1 MGLIWSKIVGQD
13 RAVEKLR
20 RFATTNVQSFLFV
33 GPEGCGKEHAA
44 RAFASTLITGSDI
57 DSSREAELILRGE
70 FADVNEIFRVGA
82 AVDKEEA
89 ESIVMQ
95 SSTTPLEAKVKVIII
110 HEVHLMRESA
120 AVRLLKTIEEP
131 APQVVFILLA
141 DQLVPSLMTIN
152 SRCVVVN
159 FARLHESD
167 IATALVADGVFPA
180 TAESVAKASQGSLD
194 RARLL
199 VTDNHLTRRQQAFAN
214 ISSRLDGTGAAVFQ
228 IVADLSDHLDKAAK
242 VLETMHEREL
252 KQLEERVALTG
263 ERGSGRKAIADRHK
277 RELRKLR
284 TDELR
289 SGLSIFA
296 GVYSDL
302 LMRDPET
309 ENGDEI
315 ITAVAA
321 IHKTIS
327 ALSLNTNEDL
337 ALHALLLKCPPLRTL
352 STTVQLQSKLT

>member
-1 MGLIWSKIVGQD
+1 MGSIWTRIVGQD
-13 RAVEKLR
+13 RAVEKLQH
-20 RFATTNVQSFLFV
+20 FATTNVQSFLFI

-44 RAFASTLITGSDI
+44 RAFASTLITGSEN
-57 DSSREAELILRGE
+57 DSSREADLILRGE

-89 ESIVMQ
+89 ESIVVQ
-95 SSTTPLEAKVKVIII
+95 SSTTPLESKIKVIIV

-131 APQVVFILLA
+131 APQVVFVLLA
-141 DQLVPSLMTIN
+141 DQLVPSMTTIK

-159 FARLHESD
+159 FVRLADAD
-167 IATALVADGVFPA
+167 IAAALVAQDVFPA
-180 TAESVAKASQGSLD
+180 TAESVAKASQGNLD

-199 VTDNHLTRRQQAFAN
+199 VTDNYLARRQEAFTRIA
-214 ISSRLDGTGAAVFQ
+214 SRLDGTGATVFK
-228 IVADLSDHLDKAAK
+228 IVTDLSDHLDKAAEA
-242 VLETMHEREL
+242 LETIHEREL
-252 KQLEERVALTG
+252 KQLEDRVALTG

-296 GVYSDL
+296 GVYSNL
-302 LMRDPET
+302 LKRDPET

-315 ITAVAA
+315 IAAVAA

-327 ALSLNTNEDL
+327 ALGLNTNEDL
-337 ALHALLLKCPPLRTL
+337 ALHALLLKCPPLSTL
-352 STTVQLQSKLT
+352 SAILQLQ

>member
-1 MGLIWSKIVGQD
+1 MGSVWSKFIGQD

-20 RFATTNVQSFLFV
+20 HFATTNVQSFLFV
-33 GPEGCGKEHAA
+33 GPEGCGKEYAA
-44 RAFASTLITGSDI
+44 RAFASTLITGSDS
-57 DSSREAELILRGE
+57 DSSREADLILRGE

-89 ESIVMQ
+89 ESIVTQ

-110 HEVHLMRESA
+110 HEVHLMRDSA

-141 DQLVPSLMTIN
+141 DQLVPSLTTIN

-159 FARLHESD
+159 FARLRESD
-167 IATALVADGVFPA
+167 IASALIAEGVFPA
-180 TAESVAKASQGSLD
+180 TAESVSKACQGNLD

-199 VTDNHLTRRQQAFAN
+199 VTDNYLARRQEAFAS
-214 ISSRLDGTGAAVFQ
+214 IGSRLDGTGAAVFK
-228 IVADLSDHLDKAAK
+228 IVADLSDHLDKAAEA
-242 VLETMHEREL
+242 LEAMHEREL

-302 LMRDPET
+302 LTRDPET

-315 ITAVAA
+315 IAAIAA

-327 ALSLNTNEDL
+327 ALGLNTKEDL
-337 ALHALLLKCPPLRTL
+337 ALHALLLKCPPLSTL
-352 STTVQLQSKLT
+352 SGTLQLQ